1 MLHPRH
7 YMVSTQQYPEASETL
22 IDQLGNTSE
31 RLSNSVAVL
40 LGPLVHQVEFPAEGV
55 DVLTY
60 KYKTQ
65 IDELTEE
72 NFESVTALL
81 AAELLE
87 LLQTKEPGKTIKPY
101 RLVFAVPG
109 YSPQPSTKQ
118 FTLLSQFSL
127 V

>member
-7 YMVSTQQYPEASETL
+7 YMVSTQQYPDASETL
-22 IDQLGNTSE
+22 VDRLGSDSE
-31 RLSNSVAVL
+31 RLSNSVAEL
-40 LGPLVHQVEFPAEGV
+40 LGALVHEVEFPAEGV
-55 DVLTY
+55 DVFTY

-65 IDELTEE
+65 IEELTEE
-72 NFESVTALL
+72 NFKSVTALL

-87 LLQTKEPGKTIKPY
+87 VLQKENPGKTIKPY

-109 YSPQPSTKQ
+109 FSPQPSTKQ